1 LTPVLVTQRVDVVAS
16 RGERRDALDQ
26 RMSAFLAAAGAM
38 PVPVPNDPVVAL
50 ALYRSLPAAG
60 LLLSGGT
67 DLVALGG
74 DAPERDATERALVR
88 EAREARRGVLGV
100 CRGMQFLVHEA
111 GGVLARVEGHVASRH
126 GLSGDGPAE
135 VNSFHA
141 WGVAALPPGWRAQA
155 WAPDR
160 TVEMAATDDGRTV
173 AIMWHPERELCFDAA
188 DLQLARR
195 LFGTGAGP

>member
-1 LTPVLVTQRVDVVAS
+1 MTPVLVTQRVDIVAS

-38 PVPVPNDPVVAL
+38 PVPVPNDPDMAI

-60 LLLSGGT
+60 LLLSGGN
-67 DLVALGG
+67 DLAALGG
-74 DAPERDATERALVR
+74 DAPERDATERALVCM
-88 EAREARRGVLGV
+88 AREHRRGVLGV

-141 WGVAALPPGWRAQA
+141 WAVAALPPGWRAQA
-155 WAPDR
+155 WAPDG
-160 TVEMAATDDGRTV
+160 TVEMASTDDGRIV
-173 AIMWHPERELCFDAA
+173 AIMWHPEREHGFDAA
-188 DLQLARR
+188 DLRLARR
-195 LFGTGAGP
+195 LFGTGAET

>member
-60 LLLSGGT
+60 LLLSGGN

-111 GGVLARVEGHVASRH
+111 GGVLAR
-126 GLSGDGPAE
+126 AE